1 MQYTTSLW
9 IKSSFEQKFLA
20 SLPLFLFYLFEK
32 TIYQM
37 MEHLSK
43 PVLITGST
51 GFVGA
56 YLTRLLVKKGYT
68 NVVCMK
74 RVNSPMDLVAEVADR
89 VKWVEGDVRDMP
101 FLEDIL
107 RGYQIQQI
115 FHCAAVVSFDARD
128 REEMYDI
135 NATGTANIV
144 NAALANDVSKLI
156 HVSSIAAIGRVE
168 NQNTISEN
176 NKWQRS
182 DLNTHYAISKY
193 QAEQEVWRGIA
204 EGLSAAIVNPS
215 VILGAQFWEHGT
227 GRLFQQVWTGL
238 RFYTEGA
245 TGYVDVRD
253 VVRFMEKLMVSDI
266 EDQRFILNG
275 ENWTYKKMFE
285 DIADAL
291 QKKRATIPVTPFI
304 RQVAWRVEWLRSLVT
319 KKRPLITK
327 ETAHTSATTFFFKNE
342 KSLAAFPDFEYT
354 PIAQTIAETAQQ
366 FLASQKAD
374 KQASIL
380 PI

>member
-1 MQYTTSLW
+1 
-9 IKSSFEQKFLA
+9 
-20 SLPLFLFYLFEK
+20 
-32 TIYQM
+32 
-37 MEHLSK
+37 MENLSK
-43 PVLITGST
+43 PILITGAT
-51 GFVGA
+51 GFVGS
-56 YLTRLLVKKGYT
+56 YLTRYLVKKGYT
-68 NVVCMK
+68 NLICMK
-74 RVNSPMDLVAEVADR
+74 RASSRMDLVADITDR
-89 VKWVEGDVRDMP
+89 VKWEEGDVRDMP

-107 RGYQIQQI
+107 RGYAVKQI
-115 FHCAAVVSFDARD
+115 FHCAGVVSYDARD

-135 NATGTANIV
+135 NAAGTANIV
-144 NAALANDVSKLI
+144 NAALANDIEKLI

-176 NKWQRS
+176 SKWQRS

-227 GRLFQQVWTGL
+227 GKLFQQVWTGL

-253 VVRFMEKLMVSDI
+253 VVQFMEKLMVSDI
-266 EDQRFILNG
+266 ESQRFILNG
-275 ENWTYKKMFE
+275 ENWTYKMMFE
-285 DIADAL
+285 NIADAL
-291 QKKRATIPVTPFI
+291 QKRRATIPVTPFI

-327 ETAHTSATTFFFKNE
+327 ETARTSATTFFFKNE
-342 KSLAAFPDFEYT
+342 KSLAAFLDFKYT
-354 PIAQTIAETAQQ
+354 PITQIIEETAQQ
-366 FLASQKAD
+366 FLASKKIG
-374 KQASIL
+374 KQVGIL
-380 PI
+380 PISVF

>member
-1 MQYTTSLW
+1 
-9 IKSSFEQKFLA
+9 
-20 SLPLFLFYLFEK
+20 
-32 TIYQM
+32 M

-43 PVLITGST
+43 PVLITGAT

-74 RVNSPMDLVAEVADR
+74 RTTSPMDLVAEVANR
-89 VKWVEGDVRDMP
+89 VTWVEGDVRDVP

-107 RGYQIQQI
+107 RGYQIKQI

-144 NAALANDVSKLI
+144 NAALANDVEKLI

-227 GRLFQQVWTGL
+227 GKLFQQVWTGL

-253 VVRFMEKLMVSDI
+253 VVQFMEKLMASDI
-266 EDQRFILNG
+266 DNQRFILNG

-285 DIADAL
+285 DIARVL
-291 QKKRATIPVTPFI
+291 NKKPATIAVTPFL
-304 RQVAWRVEWLRSLVT
+304 RQVAWRVEWLKSLIT
-319 KKRPLITK
+319 KKRPLITR
-327 ETAHTSATTFFFKNE
+327 ETARTSATTFFFKND
-342 KSLAAFPDFEYT
+342 KSLAAFSDFKYT
-354 PIAQTIAETAQQ
+354 PISVTIEETAKQ
-366 FLASQKAD
+366 FLESQKLEKRGA
-374 KQASIL
+374 AL